1 MKEECV
7 AVATTEARARVKA
20 ADLVRQHSE
29 KEVQVKP
36 TSLWAKEP
44 WSQPPERQ
52 TRGSMQKQPL

>member
-1 MKEECV
+1 M
-7 AVATTEARARVKA
+7 AVATTGARARVKA

-36 TSLWAKEP
+36 TTQRAKEP